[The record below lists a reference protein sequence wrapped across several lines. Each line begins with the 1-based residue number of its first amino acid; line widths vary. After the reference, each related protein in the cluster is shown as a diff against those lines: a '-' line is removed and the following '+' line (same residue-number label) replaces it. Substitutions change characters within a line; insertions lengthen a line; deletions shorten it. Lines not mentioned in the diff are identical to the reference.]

1 MDWILDFYNIRVVAQ
16 YLPEFGRGVLSTMG
30 ISLVALVL
38 SLVLGIITALMSL
51 SGRKVDVP
59 LLHRIVGA
67 VLRYISAGYVAA
79 IRSTPLLV
87 QIYLIYYAL
96 PALPLLGRRLTD
108 LEGGILALGLNA
120 GAFMSEIIRAGIE
133 SIERGQVEGAM
144 SVGMTYVQRMRYIVL
159 PQAFARVVPPLLGQ
173 TAVLIKDSS
182 LVSFIA
188 VFELFSAGVTL
199 YSERLMPN
207 EAYVTVAA
215 CYLVI
220 YYFMFFF
227 SNYAQRKLG
236 GAYA

>member
-1 MDWILDFYNIRVVAQ
+1 MDWILDFYNFRVVAQ

-38 SLVLGIITALMSL
+38 SLVLGTITAIMSL
-51 SGRKVDVP
+51 SNR
-59 LLHRIVGA
+59 A
-67 VLRYISAGYVAA
+67 VLRNISAGYIAA

-87 QIYLIYYAL
+87 QIYLIYFAL
-96 PALPLLGRRLTD
+96 PALPLLDRRLTE

-120 GAFMSEIIRAGIE
+120 RAFMSEIIRAGIE

-159 PQAFARVVPPLLGQ
+159 PQAFARVLPPLLGQ

-182 LVSFIA
+182 LVSFIG
-188 VFELFSAGVTL
+188 VFELIGAGLTVL
-199 YSERLMPN
+199 SERLMAN
-207 EAYVTVAA
+207 EAFLTVAA
-215 CYLVI
+215 CYLAI
-220 YYFMFFF
+220 YYLMFLL

-236 GAYA
+236 GGAYA